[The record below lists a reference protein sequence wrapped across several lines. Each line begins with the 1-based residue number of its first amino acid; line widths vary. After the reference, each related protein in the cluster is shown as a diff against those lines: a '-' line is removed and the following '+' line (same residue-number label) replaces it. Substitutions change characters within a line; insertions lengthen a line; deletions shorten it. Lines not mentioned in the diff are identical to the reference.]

1 MDARTRLAELELME
15 KLATLEADE
24 PESASIQK
32 EASVPG
38 DRTAFLQRV
47 GGMQVLKRASD
58 IVTASRRAG
67 RARAEAEIAQLLA
80 R

>member
-24 PESASIQK
+24 TPTAEPIQK
-32 EASVPG
+32 TAAVSGDGKAAFYKKAS
-38 DRTAFLQRV
+38 A
-47 GGMQVLKRASD
+47 
-58 IVTASRRAG
+58 IIEASRRAG
-67 RARAEAEIAQLLA
+67 RARAEAEIASLYA